1 MTRYSVE
8 PRTRNYVKGYEFLS
22 FTRKYKKQ
30 LLDAGLDASKKV
42 VHKAGEFLG
51 NKIED
56 VVTKSNDDNIEEQE
70 PVEKII
76 IPLEKERRHMKQIEK
91 SIIKMEHFKISKL
104 LNDSTVS
111 KFVTKK
117 WVEVNDLS
125 IGQYSF
131 NKSIRFKTSML
142 RSYLCDYSDA
152 YIVVK
157 GTIDLLATAAN
168 ENDKVQKNVTFKNNA
183 SFRSCITKIN
193 SALIDNAED
202 LHIVLPMYNL
212 LKYSQNYSMALGSF
226 WNYYRDE
233 IDDVDDNA
241 SDGKSFN
248 YKTKIV
254 RKTPQRPAQSGNEGD
269 ANRALQPPIPAL
281 SIEVTIPL

>member
-22 FTRKYKKQ
+22 FTGKYKKQ
-30 LLDAGLDASKKV
+30 LLDAGIDASKKV

-56 VVTKSNDDNIEEQE
+56 VVTKSNDDNIEKQE

-76 IPLEKERRHMKQIEK
+76 IPLERKRRHMKKIEK

-111 KFVTKK
+111 NFVTKK

-125 IGQYSF
+125 SGQYSF
-131 NKSIRFKTSML
+131 NKNIRFKTSML

-183 SFRSCITKIN
+183 SFSSCITKIN

-202 LHIVLPMYNL
+202 LHIVMPMYSL

-269 ANRALQPPIPAL
+269 ANRALQPPVPAL
-281 SIEVTIPL
+281 SIEVTVPL